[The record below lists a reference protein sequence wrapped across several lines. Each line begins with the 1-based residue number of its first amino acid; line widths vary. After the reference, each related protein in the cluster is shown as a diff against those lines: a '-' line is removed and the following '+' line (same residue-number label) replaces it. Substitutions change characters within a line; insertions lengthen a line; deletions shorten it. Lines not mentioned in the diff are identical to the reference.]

1 MSMSNS
7 IRSKPLLVA
16 ITAAL
21 AAPAAAGQA
30 ESTPAGSSL
39 IVEEI
44 LVTARKRSENL
55 QELPLAVT
63 AFSESDIENMGLR
76 SLENLSQFSPGMK
89 FSKQGTQRGGR
100 SESVV
105 RFRGMDTNDVTPA
118 RALASVFMDGI
129 YISGGLSSISMDEV
143 SRVEVIKGPQS
154 AYFGRTTFGG
164 AVNFVTRPI
173 ADELES
179 RFSLTA
185 AEDNEYDVTGSVE
198 GGLVDGL
205 LAGRVVGRYYTT
217 DGRYTSSADG
227 GRLGAEETKSLSV
240 SFDLT
245 PSDVLDVR
253 LRAFYSEDDD
263 GAPATFALGRA
274 YHNCGPFPGGTITYI
289 CGKVPTVNDIGIN
302 TRLDARGREVYVD
315 NIFNSRSLDAG
326 PELDHLGLRRDIF
339 RSSIAVDW
347 QLPYENTTLSAT
359 GGYATLEQRRLL
371 DLDGTSQQLWLESNF
386 QDIEDSSLEL
396 RLTQERD
403 RLRWMAGLSYFTLD
417 FTTPSGASVGYLYPS
432 ASAPAGFFLD
442 QPISTYEAL
451 TTAVFGSV
459 SYDLTEQW
467 NLSVEGRYQRDEVDQ
482 GNAAGVP
489 LKETF
494 TNFLPRV
501 ILQWTPGDY
510 TNIYATYALGNK
522 PGDFNAALL
531 SLTAA
536 QQAEVRA
543 STGAQLT
550 IDEEELE
557 SFELGLKQA
566 LFERRLQINAAAYYM
581 KWQNQQTRTLA
592 FITDPAVPSGT
603 RSVPITVAAGET
615 DLWGLELETEWRMT
629 EIVTLNGSFN
639 YAGSEF
645 KDFICVF
652 CARVVGT
659 SDMAGNESPRY
670 PKYSGSLGVDLFAP
684 LTATM
689 DWFARADLIY
699 TGKAWDEAFNLAYND
714 EFWRTNVRAGLA
726 GDRWRAELFVNNLFD
741 DDTYQAAA
749 RQSDFSGGLVGTNR
763 FVTNVTP
770 AEPRQVGIRFSLK
783 M

>member
-1 MSMSNS
+1 MSMSDS
-7 IRSKPLLVA
+7 IRSKPLLIA
-16 ITAAL
+16 IAAAL
-21 AAPAAAGQA
+21 A
-30 ESTPAGSSL
+30 TPAVAVQAQTSPEATAL
-39 IVEEI
+39 VVEEI
-44 LVTARKRSENL
+44 LVTARKRSESL

-63 AFSESDIENMGLR
+63 AFSESDIQNMGLR

-164 AVNFVTRPI
+164 AVNFVSRPI
-173 ADELES
+173 SEEFES
-179 RFSLTA
+179 RLSMTA
-185 AEDNEYDVTGSVE
+185 AQGNETDVTGSLE
-198 GGLVDGL
+198 GGLIDGVL
-205 LAGRVVGRYYTT
+205 SGRLVGRYYNT
-217 DGRYTSSADG
+217 DGRYESSADG
-227 GRLGAEETKSLSV
+227 GRLGAEETKSV
-240 SFDLT
+240 SLAFDLK

-253 LRAFYSEDDD
+253 LSAFYSEDDD
-263 GAPATFALGRA
+263 GAPATFALGREH
-274 YHNCGPFPGGTITYI
+274 HNCGPFPGGTITYI
-289 CGKVPTVNDIGIN
+289 CGKVPNVKGVGIN
-302 TRLDARGREVYVD
+302 SQLDARGREVYVD
-315 NIFNSRSLDAG
+315 NIFNSPSLEMG

-339 RSSIAVDW
+339 RSSLAVDY

-359 GGYATLEQRRLL
+359 AGYATLEQRRLL
-371 DLDGTSQQLWLESNF
+371 DLDGTPEVLWLESNF

-432 ASAPAGFFLD
+432 SSAVNGYFLD

-459 SYDLTEQW
+459 SYDITDQW
-467 NLSVEGRYQRDEVDQ
+467 NVSLEGRYQRDEVDQ

-489 LKETF
+489 LEETF

-501 ILQWTPGDY
+501 IVQWTPGDY

-522 PGDFNAALL
+522 PGDFNGSLL
-531 SLTAA
+531 SLTPA
-536 QQAEVRA
+536 QQAEVQA
-543 STGAQLT
+543 TTGAQLT
-550 IDEEELE
+550 IDEEELQ
-557 SFELGLKQA
+557 SFELGLKQS
-566 LFERRLQINAAAYYM
+566 LFDRSVQINAAVYYM
-581 KWQNQQTRTLA
+581 KWENQQSRTLA

-615 DLWGLELETEWRMT
+615 DLWGVELETEWRMT
-629 EIVTLNGSFN
+629 EIATLSGSFN

-645 KDFICVF
+645 KDFTCVF
-652 CARVVGT
+652 CERVVGT

-689 DWFARADLIY
+689 DWFARADVVY
-699 TGKAWDEAFNLAYND
+699 TGRAWDEAFNLAYND
-714 EFWRTNVRAGLA
+714 EFWRANVRAGIS

-741 DDTYQAAA
+741 DDTYQSAA

-770 AEPRQVGIRFSLK
+770 AEPRQLGVRFSIR